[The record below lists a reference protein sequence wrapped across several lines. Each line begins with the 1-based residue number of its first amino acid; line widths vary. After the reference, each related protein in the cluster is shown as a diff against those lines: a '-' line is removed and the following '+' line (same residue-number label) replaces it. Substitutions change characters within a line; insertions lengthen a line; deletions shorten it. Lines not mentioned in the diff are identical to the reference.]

1 MMIDRETE
9 RGELRTLM
17 EQPKK
22 SLALLYGRRRV
33 GKTFLLRNTWPSEN
47 VFYYLASD
55 TTPAFN
61 RRELVR
67 DAATWSDQHSVVEPE
82 DYPTWR
88 AVFRFLFQLR
98 GDEPLVIVL
107 DEFQY
112 LLGGD
117 DDIRSQFI
125 AVWDLH
131 EATRPLV
138 IVLAGSAVRTMREL
152 DHARAPLYGRLNWK
166 HHLQPFDYWHAGQMT
181 PLESAR
187 ERALAYGVYGG
198 TPRYLESIE
207 PTESLRA
214 NVCSA
219 LLSPRGDVR
228 HLVETVLEQ
237 ERGLRNIAQY
247 KAILSAIARGR
258 TALSEIADL
267 TGMPS
272 GTPLRRKIGRLEDLG
287 FVEARQNFAAGKT
300 AAYRYHLSDP
310 ALRFYHAIVER
321 LRNEL
326 ETSDPTSIWDELVE
340 PRLQSHMG
348 RVFEEMVRQAY
359 FRLRDRRRLPA
370 VSEWNQWEGQDRNRQ
385 SLEMDIVAR
394 LSDGRIMTGA
404 IKWNE
409 RPISAA
415 VHHRHL
421 RDLQRLADSGY
432 GWAHEALEDEAILLY
447 AAAGGFDETFEPATA
462 ASGQRTLCWN
472 LEDMYSDD
480 AAGSLNLG

>member
-1 MMIDRETE
+1 MIIDRETE
-9 RGELRTLM
+9 RRELSDLI
-17 EQPKK
+17 EQPRK

-33 GKTFLLRNTWPSEN
+33 GKTFLLRNTWPNER

-67 DAATWSDQHSVVEPE
+67 DAADWSGQAGVIEPE

-88 AVFRFLFQLR
+88 AVFRFLFQLD

-131 EATRPLV
+131 KANRPLV

-166 HHLQPFDYWHAGQMT
+166 HHLRPFDYWHAGQMT
-181 PLESAR
+181 PFDSAR
-187 ERALAYGVYGG
+187 DRALVYGVYGG

-207 PTESLRA
+207 PSESFRD
-214 NVCSA
+214 NVCA
-219 LLSPRGDVR
+219 HILSPRGDIR

-247 KAILSAIARGR
+247 KAILSAVARGR
-258 TALSEIADL
+258 TELSEIADL
-267 TGMPS
+267 TGMSS

-287 FVEARQNFAAGKT
+287 FVEARQNFGSSKT
-300 AAYRYHLSDP
+300 SAYRYHLSDP

-326 ETSDPTSIWDELVE
+326 ETSEPASIWDDLVE

-348 RVFEEMVRQAY
+348 RVFEEVVRQAY
-359 FRLRDRRRLPA
+359 FRLRDTRGLPA
-370 VSEWNQWEGQDRNRQ
+370 VSEWNQWEGKDRNRQ

-394 LSDGRIMTGA
+394 LSDGRMMTGA
-404 IKWNE
+404 IKWNDQ
-409 RPISAA
+409 PISAA

-432 GWAHEALEDEAILLY
+432 GWAHEALDNDALLLY
-447 AAAGGFDETFEPATA
+447 AAAGGFDETFEPATS
-462 ASGQRTLCWN
+462 ASGQRTLCWD
-472 LEDMYSDD
+472 LDDIYSDE
-480 AAGSLNLG
+480 AAGPMNLG